1 MNWRMYPAILTPLIL
16 TVFLSCSFDYQDEAL
31 TGENAPEMILSN
43 ANAARY
49 ENAEKSVVFS
59 AKTLEI
65 YDADRVWA
73 AETVRFTEYG
83 ENGTVSPALG
93 GTAGLL
99 LIDEKESV
107 YSLGGGADFY
117 IREDGLRVIASDLQW
132 QTKLHHLYSPE
143 NGTVELIRDD
153 GSSVR
158 GTGFYADTLRRSY
171 LFKRNFSG
179 VITGKTTGDSVE
191 EAAGEEP

>member
-1 MNWRMYPAILTPLIL
+1 MKRFRYPVILSIL
-16 TVFLSCSFDYQDEAL
+16 LSMTLLSCSFDYRDEAL
-31 TGENAPEMILSN
+31 TGEDAPEMVLRN

-49 ENAEKSVVFS
+49 EKAEQSVVFS
-59 AKTLEI
+59 AEILEI

-73 AETVRFTEYG
+73 AERVLFTEYG
-83 ENGTVSPALG
+83 DDGTGTAALEG
-93 GTAGLL
+93 SAGLL

-107 YSLGGGADFY
+107 YSLGGGTEFF

-132 QTKLHHLYSPE
+132 QTKLHRLYGPE

-158 GTGFYADTLRRSY
+158 GTGFHADTLRHSY

-179 VITGKTTGDSVE
+179 VITGGASGD
-191 EAAGEEP
+191 ATGEEP